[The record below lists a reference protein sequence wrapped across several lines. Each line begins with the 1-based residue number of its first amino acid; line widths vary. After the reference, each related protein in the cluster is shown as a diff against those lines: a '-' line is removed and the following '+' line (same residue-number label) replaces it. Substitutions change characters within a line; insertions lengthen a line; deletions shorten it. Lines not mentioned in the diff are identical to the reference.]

1 MSRQALGKGI
11 RAIIP
16 EETQEALAA
25 EARPVP
31 IDEIRPNPFQPRHH
45 AEESLDELVES
56 VKAKG
61 VLQPVLLRRRRD
73 GYELVTGERR
83 WRAARAAGLTAIPA
97 VVRSIE
103 DGEMLELALIEN
115 LQRRNLNPVEEALGY
130 KRMADEFKHTHDD
143 IAKRVGKDRSTV
155 TNALRLL
162 NLPFK
167 VRDVLAAGK
176 ITAGHARALLSLESR
191 RRQVELCERIV
202 KQDLSVRTVERLCQE
217 RTNDERR
224 PTDDGRRTDPH
235 VRELEESLQE
245 FLGTRVRI
253 QAQKQGRGQIV
264 IEYLSADDLSRL
276 VRKLRA
282 PGRDPNLSSDSEP
295 PPP

>member
-83 WRAARAAGLTAIPA
+83 WRAARAAGLPAIPA

-103 DGEMLELALIEN
+103 DSEMLELALIEN

-130 KRMADEFKHTHDD
+130 KRMADEFKYTHDE
-143 IAKRVGKDRSTV
+143 IAQRVGKDRSTV

-167 VRDVLAAGK
+167 VRDALAEGK
-176 ITAGHARALLSLESR
+176 ITAGHARALLSLDSR
-191 RRQVELCERIV
+191 RRQVELCERII

-217 RTNDERR
+217 HARVRNEAREA
-224 PTDDGRRTDPH
+224 DPH

-253 QAQKQGRGQIV
+253 REQKSGRGQVI
-264 IEYLSADDLSRL
+264 IEYLSADDLNRL

-282 PGRDPNLSSDSEP
+282 AGRDPRLASDSESCP
-295 PPP
+295 PPV